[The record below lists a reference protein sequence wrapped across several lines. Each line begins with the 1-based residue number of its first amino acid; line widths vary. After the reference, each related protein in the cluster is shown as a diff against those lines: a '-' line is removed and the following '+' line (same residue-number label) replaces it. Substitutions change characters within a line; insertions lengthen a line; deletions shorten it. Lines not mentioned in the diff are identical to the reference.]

1 MCQGPGGSDVYHLA
15 ANLLDRYLLYKT
27 APPKDFDGV
36 AGACAMI
43 SMKIRRAR
51 KECRSLSYERL
62 SYYFKVSERDIRV
75 SFPMKSPLDIYIVYL
90 STLTFF

>member
-1 MCQGPGGSDVYHLA
+1 MCQGPRASDVYHLA

-27 APPKDFDGV
+27 SPQKDFDGV

-75 SFPMKSPLDIYIVYL
+75 SS
-90 STLTFF
+90 LTI